1 MKKSYKIMALLLVAI
16 MCVGCFT
23 GCGKTEEEKAME
35 EIAEKFEEGMD
46 DAEEIKDAMEEV
58 SNKAQKNDAVIKSLN
73 ENEFVQILEA
83 YKAYEEATDAD
94 SIVSA
99 AENMNSLIDKTL
111 EKALKETTL
120 SKEEILSK
128 MELSIH
134 VSNKIPEWEYKS
146 LAQYFS
152 IHKEMTEGNVYVSWN
167 AETKDYLFFFYDY
180 NSVTGTIVKKDGSIC
195 KVNVTDVVTNATGF
209 DIAGLDNEKL
219 ILYVYGD
226 ESMNCSFDVSGSEA
240 KLIDKNVEEY
250 LNYESFTSANNPN
263 DVRISAQYAY

>member
-83 YKAYEEATDAD
+83 YNAYEEAIDAE
-94 SIVSA
+94 SIV
-99 AENMNSLIDKTL
+99 AEAEKVNRLIDEAL
-111 EKALKETTL
+111 AKATSQTTL
-120 SKEEILSK
+120 SENEILSR
-128 MELSIH
+128 MNLSIN
-134 VSNKIPEWEYKS
+134 VSGKIPEWEYKS

-152 IHKEMTEGNVYVSWN
+152 ICNEMTEGNVLVSWN
-167 AETKDYLFFFYDY
+167 AETENYMFFFYDGL
-180 NSVTGTIVKKDGSIC
+180 TGTIVKKDGSIC
-195 KVNVTDVVTNATGF
+195 KVNVTDVVMNATGF
-209 DIAGLDNEKL
+209 DVVGLGDEKL
-219 ILYVYGD
+219 ILYIYGD
-226 ESMNCSFDVSGSEA
+226 ESMNCSFDISGSEA
-240 KLIDKNVEEY
+240 KLIEKNVEEY
-250 LNYESFTSANNPN
+250 LNYESFTTSNNPS
-263 DVRISAQYAY
+263 DVKITAKYAY